1 MPTLTDDKVWEQF
14 LEWLP
19 SANPSTDPGTLLGQY
34 RSRLMGLG
42 IMEDEV
48 DGYLTVVT
56 KNMRT
61 RSDGWRVMFNNIY
74 ASGSAG
80 FSTTPNTL
88 LMATVEERNP
98 GRALDVGMGEGRNAV
113 FLALKGWDVTSFE
126 ISDEGVAIAQRNA
139 KAAGVNI
146 KTLSESNATFDF
158 GQAQWDIIIATYV
171 PFPLTTADYV
181 QRLGRSLTPGG
192 LVVVESF
199 ASAANA
205 SFRRPVDIDPT
216 DLRRAFDSFRIL
228 HFEDTVAVPDW
239 TREKTRLV
247 RLVAEYR
254 A

>member
-19 SANPSTDPGTLLGQY
+19 SAKPSTEPGTLFGQY
-34 RSRLMGLG
+34 RSRLMRLGL
-42 IMEDEV
+42 MEGEI

-74 ASGSAG
+74 ANGSAG
-80 FSTTPNTL
+80 FSTAPNAL
-88 LMATVEERNP
+88 LMATVEERKP

-113 FLALKGWDVTSFE
+113 FLALKGWDVTGFE

-139 KAAGVNI
+139 RAAGVNI
-146 KTLSESNATFDF
+146 RALLESNATFDF
-158 GQAQWDIIIATYV
+158 GRAQWNLIVATYA

-181 QRLGRSLTPGG
+181 QRLRGSLTPGG

-199 ASAANA
+199 ASDANA
-205 SFRRPVDIDPT
+205 PGRRPVDIDPT
-216 DLRRAFDSFRIL
+216 DLRHAFDSFRIL
-228 HFEDTVAVPDW
+228 HFEDAVAMPDW

-247 RLVAEYR
+247 RLVAEYG